1 MIVHSLFPEPVYV
14 STLGRALTKTELKT
28 INKYK
33 KETHKNE
40 GNITSNDNYVLE
52 NKTLKNLKEDLQKRV
67 IDYFDKV
74 VCTSNSIIPHITQ
87 SWINY
92 TETNQFHHRHF
103 HSNSYVS
110 GVFYIDAQKE
120 VDSITF
126 YRPGE
131 AQKAIHLIVTQYNQ
145 FNSLNWRCSVQTGD
159 VVLFPSSLHHGV
171 QKKKEPHTRISL
183 SFNVFFKGT
192 IGDNKV
198 LTELTLG

>member
-14 STLGRALTKTELKT
+14 STIGRALTKTELKT

-33 KETHKNE
+33 KETHKND

-74 VCTSNSIIPHITQ
+74 VCTSNSIIPYITQ

-131 AQKAIHLIVTQYNQ
+131 IQKTIVLSVAQYNQ
-145 FNSLNWRCSVQTGD
+145 FNSTNWGCSIQTGD

-171 QKKKEPHTRISL
+171 QKKKGNNIRISL

-192 IGDNKV
+192 IGKGRS

>member
-1 MIVHSLFPEPVYV
+1 MIVHQLFPEPVY
-14 STLGRALTKTELKT
+14 SSKLDRALTKKELKT
-28 INKYK
+28 IAKYK
-33 KETHKNE
+33 EETYKNE
-40 GNITSNDNYVLE
+40 GNITSRDNYVLE

-74 VCTSNSIIPHITQ
+74 ICTSNSIIPHITQ

-110 GVFYIDAQKE
+110 GVFYIDAKKE

-131 AQKAIHLIVTQYNQ
+131 AQKTIGLSVTRYNH
-145 FNSLNWRCSVQTGD
+145 FNSPSWRCSVQTGD

-171 QKKKEPHTRISL
+171 QKKKGPDTRISL
-183 SFNVFFKGT
+183 SFNVFFKGK
-192 IGDNKV
+192 IGDARG

>member
-1 MIVHSLFPEPVYV
+1 MIVHQLFPEPVYV
-14 STLGRALTKTELKT
+14 STIGRALTKEELKT

-33 KETHKNE
+33 KETNKNE
-40 GNITSNDNYVLE
+40 GNITSSDNYVLE
-52 NKTLKNLKEDLQKRV
+52 NKTLKNIKEDLQKRV

-74 VCTSNSIIPHITQ
+74 ICTSNSIIPHITQ

-110 GVFYIDAQKE
+110 GVFYIDAKKE
-120 VDSITF
+120 VDQIIF

-131 AQKAIHLIVTQYNQ
+131 AQKTIGLSAARYNQ
-145 FNSLNWRCSVQTGD
+145 FNSRSWQCSIQTGD

-171 QKKKEPHTRISL
+171 DKKKGPDTRISL
-183 SFNVFFKGT
+183 SFNVFFKGK
-192 IGDNKV
+192 IGTAAR
-198 LTELTLG
+198 LTELILG